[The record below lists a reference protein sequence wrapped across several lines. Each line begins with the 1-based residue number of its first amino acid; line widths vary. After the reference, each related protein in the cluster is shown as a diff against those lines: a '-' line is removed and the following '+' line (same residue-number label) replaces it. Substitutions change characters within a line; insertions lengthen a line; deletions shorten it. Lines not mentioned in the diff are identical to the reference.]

1 MEKQYRDKIDKLS
14 RENHKLREKLFN
26 QRIDN
31 FDSKVFHVLTTVSIS
46 IAVTIATYFALT
58 K

>member
-1 MEKQYRDKIDKLS
+1 MEKQYRDEINKLS

>member
-1 MEKQYRDKIDKLS
+1 MEKQYRDEINKLS
-14 RENHKLREKLFN
+14 MENHDLREKLFN
-26 QRIDN
+26 QKIDN
-31 FDSKVFHVLTTVSIS
+31 FDSKVFHILTTVTVS